1 MGILTKTIISGETN
15 TEPILTTSE
24 LQSLYGFK
32 FPSTGAGYYERM
44 ILAAQKAC
52 AKYLDMES
60 LKQECSCSE
69 VFQVERGQQSV
80 VLSAN
85 PLASVVSVVDGTET
99 RTDFRADLRSGVVFV
114 KSGFHSDEVTVNY
127 TIGWGTAV
135 PEDVKYAVA
144 MTVQSMARTANS
156 ALMGKNSMS
165 TDGGSETYEQ
175 AVVPTAV
182 RQYLDMIRK
191 GKVL

>member
-1 MGILTKTIISGETN
+1 MGILTKTIISGDTN
-15 TEPILTTSE
+15 TEPILTTAE
-24 LQSLYGFK
+24 LQSNYGFK
-32 FPSTGAGYYERM
+32 FPATGNGYYERM

-69 VFQVERGQQSV
+69 VFEVERGQRSV

-85 PLASVVSVVDGTET
+85 PLASVVSVLDGSEA
-99 RTDFRADLRSGVVFV
+99 RADYMVDLRSSVVFA
-114 KSGFHSDEVTVNY
+114 KSGFNSGEVTVNY
-127 TIGWGTAV
+127 TIGWGNAV

-144 MTVQSMARTANS
+144 MTVQHMARMANS

-175 AVVPTAV
+175 AIVPTAV
-182 RQYLDMIRK
+182 RQYLDTIRK